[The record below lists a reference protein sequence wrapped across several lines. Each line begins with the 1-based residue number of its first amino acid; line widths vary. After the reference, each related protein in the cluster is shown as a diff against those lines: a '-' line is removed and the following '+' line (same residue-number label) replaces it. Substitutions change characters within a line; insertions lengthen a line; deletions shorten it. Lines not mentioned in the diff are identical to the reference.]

1 MVRAAGHSGV
11 RNAPGVPAG
20 TVGGAVIRMDVK
32 LVIFK
37 QNGSTKEITVG
48 PGRYVIGRRPDA
60 GLRIPLPSVSRDHC
74 ELVHDGRSLSVR
86 DLGSSNGTFKNQERV
101 KQATLGPGD
110 RLGVGSFTMTVR
122 IDGKPATISQPSGNT
137 DEEDALIETPPEGTM
152 KPRVA
157 HPGDSGLEETIAK
170 TSSIPAAM
178 GGTKPTTDDSSI
190 FEFDFDFE
198 DDDRPKL

>member
-1 MVRAAGHSGV
+1 
-11 RNAPGVPAG
+11 
-20 TVGGAVIRMDVK
+20 MDVK

-37 QNGSTKEITVG
+37 QDGSTKEITVS

-101 KQATLGPGD
+101 KQASLDAGD

-122 IDGKPATISQPSGNT
+122 IDGKPAKITKPS
-137 DEEDALIETPPEGTM
+137 DESDEDALIDTPPAGNI
-152 KPRVA
+152 KPRA
-157 HPGDSGLEETIAK
+157 ADPDDSGLQETITKSTAP
-170 TSSIPAAM
+170 SAM
-178 GGTKPTTDDSSI
+178 SGTKPTTDDSSI

>member
-1 MVRAAGHSGV
+1 M
-11 RNAPGVPAG
+11 
-20 TVGGAVIRMDVK
+20 RMDVK

-37 QNGSTKEITVG
+37 QNGSTKEITVS

-101 KQATLGPGD
+101 KSATLGPGD

-122 IDGKPATISQPSGNT
+122 IDGKPTTISKPST
-137 DEEDALIETPPEGTM
+137 ESDEEDELLDTPPQGSAKSQRAGTT
-152 KPRVA
+152 PD
-157 HPGDSGLEETIAK
+157 DSGLQDTITKSASP
-170 TSSIPAAM
+170 TAP

>member
-1 MVRAAGHSGV
+1 
-11 RNAPGVPAG
+11 
-20 TVGGAVIRMDVK
+20 MDVK

-37 QNGSTKEITVG
+37 QNGSTKEISVG

-110 RLGVGSFTMTVR
+110 RLGVGSFTMTVK
-122 IDGKPATISQPSGNT
+122 IDGKPATITRPSENS
-137 DEEDALIETPPEGTM
+137 DEEDALIDTPPHGTM
-152 KPRVA
+152 KPRA
-157 HPGDSGLEETIAK
+157 ASPDDSDLEETISK
-170 TSSIPAAM
+170 SSSPPAM
-178 GGTKPTTDDSSI
+178 SGTKPTTDDSSI

-198 DDDRPKL
+198 DDDRPKW

>member
-1 MVRAAGHSGV
+1 M
-11 RNAPGVPAG
+11 
-20 TVGGAVIRMDVK
+20 RMDVK

-37 QNGSTKEITVG
+37 QNGSTKEITVS

-86 DLGSSNGTFKNQERV
+86 DLGSSNGTFKNKERV

-122 IDGKPATISQPSGNT
+122 IDGKPTTISKPSTNS
-137 DEEDALIETPPEGTM
+137 DEEDELLDTPPQGST
-152 KPRVA
+152 KPRA
-157 HPGDSGLEETIAK
+157 ATPDDSGLQETITRASPP
-170 TSSIPAAM
+170 TAP
-178 GGTKPTTDDSSI
+178 GGAKPTTDDSSI

>member
-1 MVRAAGHSGV
+1 
-11 RNAPGVPAG
+11 
-20 TVGGAVIRMDVK
+20 MDVK

-37 QNGSTKEITVG
+37 QDGSTKEINVG

-86 DLGSSNGTFKNQERV
+86 DLGSSNGTFKNKERV

-122 IDGKPATISQPSGNT
+122 IDGKPAKITQPVGDDDD
-137 DEEDALIETPPEGTM
+137 DESVLIDTPPHGN
-152 KPRVA
+152 PNSRA
-157 HPGDSGLEETIAK
+157 ASPYDSGLQETITK
-170 TSSIPAAM
+170 SSSPPPAL
-178 GGTKPTTDDSSI
+178 GGKPGTDDSSI

>member
-1 MVRAAGHSGV
+1 
-11 RNAPGVPAG
+11 
-20 TVGGAVIRMDVK
+20 MDVK

-37 QNGSTKEITVG
+37 QDGSTKEIPVN

-74 ELVHDGRSLSVR
+74 ELVHDGRTLSVR

-101 KQATLGPGD
+101 KQATLGAGD
-110 RLGVGSFTMTVR
+110 KLGVGSFTMTVR
-122 IDGKPATISQPSGNT
+122 IDGQPARITRDDDEESSLVDTPPSGN
-137 DEEDALIETPPEGTM
+137 AR
-152 KPRVA
+152 PRA
-157 HPGDSGLEETIAK
+157 ADPDDSGLQETIAK
-170 TSSIPAAM
+170 PTASSAM
-178 GGTKPTTDDSSI
+178 SGTKPTTDDSSI